1 MARLQSSIMPL
12 LLCAAAAAWC
22 LGALPAFT
30 GSSAVR
36 PQVLRGSQTSV
47 AAMSEVD
54 AITAMEDASTVLL
67 ADSNDAIPFVAFL
80 VSIFI
85 GIVGYS
91 TWTAF
96 GPGAGDL
103 RDPFEEHED

>member
-1 MARLQSSIMPL
+1 MVRLQSKVLPL
-12 LLCAAAAAWC
+12 VLSATAL

-30 GSSAVR
+30 GGSAVR
-36 PQVLRGSQTSV
+36 PQVLRGSRTSA
-47 AAMSEVD
+47 AAMPEVD
-54 AITAMEDASTVLL
+54 ALVAAVPDASSVLI

-80 VSIFI
+80 VSIFL

-96 GPGAGDL
+96 GPGASQL

>member
-1 MARLQSSIMPL
+1 MARLQSNILPL
-12 LLCAAAAAWC
+12 LLCLAAACC
-22 LGALPAFT
+22 LAPAFT
-30 GSSAVR
+30 GGLQPRSST
-36 PQVLRGSQTSV
+36 VLRGSQVSR
-47 AAMSEVD
+47 AALPEAEALAAAVP
-54 AITAMEDASTVLL
+54 DASTVLL
-67 ADSNDAIPFVAFL
+67 ADSNDAIPFVAFI

-96 GPGAGDL
+96 GPGAADL